1 MELNLGLHKSL
12 MNLFMTIT
20 IIQTVF
26 KENSDLAVDVES
38 TQVAFN
44 FMFISRLNWGLSLLI
59 KRTKMNVKLCPL

>member
-1 MELNLGLHKSL
+1 

-38 TQVAFN
+38 TQVAF
-44 FMFISRLNWGLSLLI
+44 MFISRLNWGLSLLI